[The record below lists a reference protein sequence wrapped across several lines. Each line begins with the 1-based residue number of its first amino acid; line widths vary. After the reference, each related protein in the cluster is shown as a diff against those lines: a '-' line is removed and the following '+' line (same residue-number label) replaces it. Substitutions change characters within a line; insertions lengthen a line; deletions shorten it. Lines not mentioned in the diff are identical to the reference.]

1 MKRYTVTQF
10 GVNKEFNEYRE
21 PIWEGY
27 AESKEDAIDKAVK
40 TRWRDPEMQDFMK
53 GYMKAV
59 EYILN

>member
-1 MKRYTVTQF
+1 MQF
-10 GVNKEFNEYRE
+10 GVDTKFNEFDD

-40 TRWRDPEMQDFMK
+40 ANWKDEKIQELMK

-59 EYILN
+59 EFECN